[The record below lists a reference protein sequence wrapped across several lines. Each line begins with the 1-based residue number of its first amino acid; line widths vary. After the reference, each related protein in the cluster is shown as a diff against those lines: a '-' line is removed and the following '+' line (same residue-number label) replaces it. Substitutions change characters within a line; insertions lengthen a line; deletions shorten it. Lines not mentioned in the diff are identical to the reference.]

1 MKKYLSLQ
9 IVAILVVALLLGF
22 FDLPNT
28 IQKNILPAT
37 PESILG
43 ANLHLGLDLQ
53 GGTQLDYKID
63 LSNVPTNDR
72 ENIVEG
78 VKEVINRRVN
88 GLGVSEPNIYTSNV
102 GTEYHIIAEL
112 AGLTNIEDAK
122 KTVGKIIQL
131 EFKEK
136 LTQIEPDKKE
146 KILKNAE
153 TILDTI
159 LKNPQSD
166 LKTITDEENAKL
178 SGKTEFTEDSEYSY
192 QDQLSGQIAEKA
204 FTENLKKGDIL
215 PEIIEIKKEDNNYG
229 ISSSGQFIAREGY
242 AIYKLIDKIDND
254 ERKIDHPKEVQASHI
269 LIQFKGVESVPE
281 TITRTE
287 DEAKK
292 RAEEV
297 LAKTKVEGADF
308 AALAKEYSED
318 QGSKENGGDLGFF
331 TAEKMVKEFS
341 DAAFAIQKNQISDIV
356 KSKYG
361 FHVIKVANIKEA
373 TSETKIEPKVKLA
386 RIFFSTEPE
395 EWKDTG
401 LTGEHFVHAD
411 IKFQQGGNPYVS
423 IKFNDDG
430 AKLFE
435 QITER
440 NIGKQ
445 VAIFVGGDLISA
457 PKVNEKISGGSAQIS
472 GKFSIDEATN
482 LARDLN
488 TGAIPAP
495 ISLSGQ
501 YTIGA
506 SLGQIALNKSMKAGI
521 IGLIAVILF
530 MILYYRLPGLIA
542 TFALFIYSI
551 ILIFLIKSAIPLE
564 YALFLSSILFV
575 LIVTKVMKSN
585 ESGGEK
591 IIAFILACF
600 ILFFTT
606 FVLTTPVV
614 LTLAGIA
621 GVILSI
627 GMAVDANILIFERIK
642 EEIRD
647 GKPLSSAVDIGF
659 DRAWSSIRD
668 SNFSSLIT
676 CAILFYFGTSIIQ
689 GFAFNLAMGILVS
702 MFTAITVTHTL
713 LRWVIKTKLGQKFS
727 LYVPIKK
734 REKNHFDFIAKRKTW
749 FTFSGIMIGVSIL
762 ALIVFGTNFGLDF
775 TGGSLM
781 ELKFEDQTMT
791 SDRLSST
798 LQELEGKTFSE
809 LSPQTVQVGEND
821 SKNVSNENTAKT
833 ENQTIALGAPL
844 IIPTDQQSFIVRT
857 RYLDNETHEVI
868 KKILNEKLG
877 NFEEPRFTTVGP
889 TIGKTLKIRAL
900 YALILAFIMIVLYIA
915 FAFRRIPKRIN
926 PWRFGV
932 CALLAL
938 IHDVIITIGAYLI
951 VGKFLNVEIDALF
964 ITALLTIIGFSVHD
978 TIVVFDRIRENL
990 KFQTRNETFEDIT
1003 NKALNQTVARSIN
1016 TSLSTLITIL
1026 AIFIFGAPTIRFFAF
1041 ALLVGITV
1049 GTYSSIFVASP
1060 LLVAWRN
1067 WDMKKQQK

>member
-9 IVAILVVALLLGF
+9 VIGILVAALLLGF

-28 IQKNILPAT
+28 IQKTILPAT
-37 PESILG
+37 PASILNAG
-43 ANLHLGLDLQ
+43 IQLGLDLQ

-63 LSNVPTNDR
+63 LSNVPDSDR

-88 GLGVSEPNIYTSNV
+88 GLGVSEPYIYTSNV
-102 GTEYHIIAEL
+102 GNEFHIIAEL

-131 EFKEK
+131 EFKEQK
-136 LTQIEPDKKE
+136 TEIEPEKKE
-146 KILKNAE
+146 EIRIQSQTVLE
-153 TILDTI
+153 TL

-166 LKTITDEENAKL
+166 LKTIADEENKKL
-178 SGKTEFTEDSEYSY
+178 SGKVEFIEDSEYSY
-192 QDQLSGQIAEKA
+192 ADQLSGKISEKA
-204 FTENLKKGDIL
+204 FDSSLKNGDII
-215 PEIIEIKKEDNNYG
+215 PELIEIKEEDGNYG
-229 ISSSGQFIAREGY
+229 VNESGQFVTQKGY
-242 AIYKLIDKIDND
+242 AIYKLLEKIDNS

-269 LIQFKGVESVPE
+269 LIQYKGVKDVPE
-281 TITRTE
+281 TVTRTE

-292 RAEEV
+292 RAEEI
-297 LAKTKVEGADF
+297 LAKAKSEGADF

-341 DAAFAIQKNQISDIV
+341 DAAFAMQKDQISDIV
-356 KSKYG
+356 KSQYG
-361 FHVIKVANIKEA
+361 FHIIKVANIKELS
-373 TSETKIEPKVKLA
+373 TETKIEPKVKLA
-386 RIFFSTEPE
+386 RIFYSTTPDA
-395 EWKDTG
+395 WKDTG
-401 LTGEHFVHAD
+401 LTGKHFVHAD
-411 IKFQQGGNPYVS
+411 VTFQQGGNPYVS
-423 IKFNDDG
+423 IKFNDEG

-457 PKVNEKISGGSAQIS
+457 PRVNEKISGGSAQIS
-472 GKFSIDEATN
+472 GNFSIDEATN
-482 LARDLN
+482 LSRDLN

-495 ISLSGQ
+495 ITLAGQ

-506 SLGQIALNKSMKAGI
+506 SLGQIALDKSMKAGI
-521 IGLIAVILF
+521 LGLIAVILF
-530 MILYYRLPGLIA
+530 MILYYRLPGLVA
-542 TFALFIYSI
+542 TIALFMYGV
-551 ILIFLIKSAIPLE
+551 ILLFLIKSALPLS

-575 LIVTKVMKSN
+575 LIVSKVMKSN

-591 IIAFILACF
+591 MIAFILACF

-606 FVLTTPVV
+606 LVLITPVV

-642 EEIRD
+642 EEIHE
-647 GKPLSSAVDIGF
+647 GKPLTSAVEIGF

-676 CAILFYFGTSIIQ
+676 CAILFYFGTSLIQ

-713 LRWVIKTKLGQKFS
+713 LRWMIKTSWGQKLA
-727 LYVPIKK
+727 LYAPRKK
-734 REKNHFDFIAKRKTW
+734 KEKKTFDFIARSKTW
-749 FTFSGIMIGVSIL
+749 FTISGSLIVVSMM
-762 ALIVFGTNFGLDF
+762 ALIIFGTNFGLDF

-781 ELKFEDQTMT
+781 ELKFEDQTVT
-791 SDRLSST
+791 TDRVSNA
-798 LQELEGKTFSE
+798 LQNLEGKTFSDVVAQIKLDE
-809 LSPQTVQVGEND
+809 TNSEPQ
-821 SKNVSNENTAKT
+821 
-833 ENQTIALGAPL
+833 NQTITLGAPL
-844 IIPTDQQSFIVRT
+844 VMPTDQQSFIIRT
-857 RYLDNETHEVI
+857 KYIDNETHEII
-868 KKILNEKLG
+868 KKTLNEKLG
-877 NFEEPRFTTVGP
+877 NFEEPRFTTIGP

-900 YALILAFIMIVLYIA
+900 YALILALIMIVLYIA

-926 PWRFGV
+926 PWRFGI
-932 CALLAL
+932 CAILAL

-1003 NKALNQTVARSIN
+1003 NKALNQTLARSIN
-1016 TSLSTLITIL
+1016 TSLSTLLTIL
-1026 AIFIFGAPTIRFFAF
+1026 TLFIFGAPTIRFFAF
-1041 ALLVGITV
+1041 ALLVGITA

-1067 WDMKKQQK
+1067 WDIKKQQK